1 MHQLVMYDAFFS
13 KSKRQDFGV
22 FSLDDIDGAFAA
34 NRWVLLNYSQ
44 QYTLPPLPGASAS
57 TADVALLPPVLTARV
72 RNGHAAVAG
81 YGTGKPGGITITP
94 FPAGHLIGGAVWVIS
109 RETDVVVYA
118 VQFNHSK
125 EK

>member
-1 MHQLVMYDAFFS
+1 MHPPSHTPAFACTRRGMHQLVMYDAFFS

-57 TADVALLPPVLTARV
+57 TADVELLPPVLTAGA
-72 RNGHAAVAG
+72 RNGHAAAAG
-81 YGTGKPGGITITP
+81 C
-94 FPAGHLIGGAVWVIS
+94 A
-109 RETDVVVYA
+109 A
-118 VQFNHSK
+118 VQASPAALRSRRSLLDTSSAARCG
-125 EK
+125 